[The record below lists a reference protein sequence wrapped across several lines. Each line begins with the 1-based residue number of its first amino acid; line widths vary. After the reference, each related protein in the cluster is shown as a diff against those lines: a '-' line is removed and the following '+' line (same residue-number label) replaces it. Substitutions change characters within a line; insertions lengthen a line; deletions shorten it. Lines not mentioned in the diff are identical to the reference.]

1 MWFTETA
8 WPPIAIGVVLAF
20 ALLIAWNVTQR
31 SGYLFGAVG
40 LALACV
46 GVYFI
51 EEQIVTEAEKVEAA
65 VYEVTAAFRDDDL
78 EKTLSYISPAETV
91 MRLEVA
97 GAHAMADVEDDLR
110 ITDVRV
116 ETRANDTLAISRFR
130 ANATISARQGGHRG
144 HHPTYWEMTWRK
156 IGGEWKIT
164 DYQRLHV
171 VTGEPI
177 GTFSSQ

>member
-31 SGYLFGAVG
+31 SSYLVGALG

-46 GVYFI
+46 GVYFA

-65 VYEVTAAFRDDDL
+65 VYEVTGAFRDDDL
-78 EKTLSYISPAETV
+78 EKTLSYISPSEEG
-91 MRLEVA
+91 MRLAVTA
-97 GAHAMADVEDDLR
+97 ANALYDVEDDLR

-116 ETRANDTLAISRFR
+116 ETRANDTLAVSRFR
-130 ANATISARQGGHRG
+130 ANATISSRKGGFRG
-144 HHPTYWEMTWRK
+144 HHPTHWELTWRK

-177 GTFSSQ
+177 GTWSPQ